1 MNFTFMSISMKK
13 LFILTLTL
21 LSFSNILISQ
31 TGIYP
36 FSTEFQQAISKN
48 TRTETGIPGSAYWQN
63 HADYNIAV
71 EVNPETGLLS
81 GSENITYYNQSPD
94 TLKRIVFRLYQN
106 IYKKGNSRQFAVSP
120 EDLTDGMEISNLKID
135 GLDYDLNSKK
145 VNNTATNMVVKLDQ
159 PLLPGAS
166 ANISLDWK
174 FSFPTQR
181 KIRSGLYNSGHLLTG
196 YWYPQVAVYDDIDG
210 WDMVDYAGMVEFY
223 NDFNNFD
230 VKITMPGKFVVWA
243 TGELQNAKDV
253 LNKEITARFEKSRTT
268 DEIVNIISQAD
279 YQAGKVTRKGD
290 KHTWEFKAAAV
301 PDFVFAASDHANWD
315 ATSLV
320 VDKQTGRRVQVSA
333 VYPDS
338 AAHYEKVAKITR
350 DAVEFM
356 SFEWPGWPFPYPQVT
371 VFANGRKTGGMEFPM
386 MANDGAPD
394 DLADLMGL
402 TYHEVFHNYM
412 PFAMG
417 TNERKWAFMDEGW
430 ARFLPTFFLQ
440 KQVPEDKYFQR
451 SVSAYEDFAGKQNE
465 LPLIIPTYIFN
476 DYQTQRMAAYTRPA
490 VAFHL
495 LKITLGDD
503 VFKKALHLYMS
514 RWMGKH
520 PQPADF
526 FQTFNEA
533 AGEDLSWFWQP
544 WFYQFGYPD
553 LSIKEVSSDG
563 VLVIER
569 KGSFPVPVEVTITSE
584 NGKNRLISENARI
597 WKDGKTLLNIP
608 LENFKTITSI
618 ELGNDLIPDVNRKDN
633 SWQSKNAEK

>member
-1 MNFTFMSISMKK
+1 MKK
-13 LFILTLTL
+13 FNLLLLATLFLC
-21 LSFSNILISQ
+21 SFSVSQ
-31 TGIYP
+31 NDPYL
-36 FSTEFQQAISKN
+36 FSLEFQQAIAKK
-48 TRTETGIPGSAYWQN
+48 TRTETGIPGPAYWQN
-63 HADYNIAV
+63 HADYSISV
-71 EVNPETGLLS
+71 EINPETGLLS
-81 GSENITYYNQSPD
+81 GSESIICFNQSPD
-94 TLKRIVFRLYQN
+94 TLKKIVFRLYQN

-120 EDLTDGMEISNLKID
+120 EDLTDGMEITNLKID
-135 GLDYDLNSKK
+135 GQVYDVKSKK
-145 VNNTATNMVVKLDQ
+145 VSNTATNMVVRLDQ
-159 PLLPGAS
+159 PLLPGTS
-166 ANISLDWK
+166 ANISLDWN

-181 KIRSGLYNSGHLLTG
+181 KIRSGLYNSGHLLAA

-223 NDFNNFD
+223 NDFNNFE
-230 VKITMPGKFVVWA
+230 VKITMPGQFVVWA
-243 TGELQNAKDV
+243 TGGLQNPGKV
-253 LNKEITARFEKSRTT
+253 LSKEIAGRYEKSKTS
-268 DEIVNIISQAD
+268 DEVVNIISQAD
-279 YQAGKVTRKGD
+279 YQEGNVTKKGE
-290 KHTWEFKAAAV
+290 KHTWEFVASGV

-320 VDKQTGRRVQVSA
+320 VDKQSGRRVQVSA

-338 AAHYEKVAKITR
+338 AVHYEKVAKMTR

-356 SFEWPGWPFPYPQVT
+356 SFEWPGYPFPYPQST

-394 DLADLMGL
+394 DLADLTGL

-451 SVSAYEDFAGKQNE
+451 SIGAYEEFAGKQNE
-465 LPLIIPTYIFN
+465 LPPIIPTYIFN

-490 VAFHL
+490 IAYHL
-495 LKITLGDD
+495 LKMTLGDD

-526 FQTFNEA
+526 FQTFNDA
-533 AGEDLSWFWQP
+533 AGEDLSWFWKP
-544 WFYQFGYPD
+544 WFYEFGYPD
-553 LSIKEVSSDG
+553 LSIKEVTSDG

-569 KGSFPVPVEVTITSE
+569 EGSFPVPVEVTITSE
-584 NGKNRLISENARI
+584 NGKNRLISENASV
-597 WKDGKTLLNIP
+597 WKDGKTLLTIP
-608 LENFKTITSI
+608 LENFQTITSI
-618 ELGNDLIPDVNRKDN
+618 ELGSDLIPDVNREDN
-633 SWQSKNAEK
+633 SWFSGVDKE

>member
-1 MNFTFMSISMKK
+1 MKKFYLFSLAVLSFCSIS
-13 LFILTLTL
+13 F
-21 LSFSNILISQ
+21 SQ
-31 TGIYP
+31 TGIQG
-36 FSTEFQQAISKN
+36 FSSEFQKAVLQQ
-48 TRTETGIPGSAYWQN
+48 TRTNEGIPGPKYWQN
-63 HADYNIAV
+63 HAGYNISV
-71 EVNPETGLLS
+71 EVIPETGLLS
-81 GSENITYYNQSPD
+81 GSETITYFNQSPD

-106 IYKKGNSRQFAVSP
+106 IYKKGNSRQFAIGT
-120 EDLTDGMEISNLKID
+120 EDLSDGVEISNLKID
-135 GLDYDLNSKK
+135 GLDYDVNSKK
-145 VNNTATNMVVKLDQ
+145 VSNTATNMVIRLDK
-159 PLLPGAS
+159 PVLPGGS
-166 ANISLDWK
+166 ANISLNWK
-174 FSFPTQR
+174 FNFPKKR
-181 KIRSGLYNSGHLLTG
+181 MIRFGLYNPGHLLAG

-210 WDMVDYAGMVEFY
+210 WDMIDYAGMVEFY
-223 NDFNNFD
+223 NDFNNFN
-230 VKITMPGKFVVWA
+230 VKIIMPGSFVVWA
-243 TGELQNAKDV
+243 TGELQNPDKV
-253 LNKEITARFEKSRTT
+253 LKKEIAGRYEKSKTS
-268 DEIVNIISQAD
+268 EEVVNIITQAD
-279 YQAGKVTRKGD
+279 YQEGQVTKQGE
-290 KHTWEFKAAAV
+290 KHTWEFAATGV
-301 PDFVFAASDHANWD
+301 PDFTFAASDHANWD

-320 VDKQTGRRVQVSA
+320 VDKLTGRRVQVSA

-338 AAHYEKVAKITR
+338 AVHYEKVAALTR
-350 DAVEFM
+350 DAIAFM
-356 SFEWPGWPFPYPQVT
+356 SFEWPGYPFPYPQAT
-371 VFANGRKTGGMEFPM
+371 VFANGRKTGGMEYPM

-394 DLADLMGL
+394 DLADLTGL

-430 ARFLPTFFLQ
+430 ARFFPSFFLQ

-451 SVSAYEDFAGKQNE
+451 SIKAYEEFAGKQNE
-465 LPLIIPTYIFN
+465 LPPIIPTYIFN

-503 VFKKALHLYMS
+503 VFKKSLHLYMS

-526 FQTFNEA
+526 FQTFSEA

-553 LSIKEVSSDG
+553 LSIKEVTSDG

-584 NGKNRLISENARI
+584 NGKNWLISENARV
-597 WKDGKTLLNIP
+597 WKDGKKLLNIP

-618 ELGNDLIPDVNRKDN
+618 ELGNNLIPDVNRKDN
-633 SWQSKNAEK
+633 SWFSKNVER